1 MELASCVGDSTV
13 ERVRP
18 PLRKAF
24 AASCTHAAPCGGP
37 LLLWSQWIEFVRG
50 LPPSLR
56 CRGLM
61 TKDSAL
67 ALSLTCTERYGQL
80 TESVAT
86 PVPVASGSGSG
97 RRATTALTFPEVHTM
112 ICERALVDPIN
123 AFFAGRGSIAPLDAK
138 HLDEQSW
145 ADAATH
151 LVVDVVGGFDAEDDL
166 LEPICSENLC
176 AIIAN
181 IIKSATSVQVDTY
194 LLLEHIAPLCR
205 LVEASRFVAHI
216 ICRCDIIVE
225 IIGNTIARVV
235 RAYAHRSAH
244 CMYLEPDRDIA
255 QRLVQELV
263 DTRQSLTKLKCA
275 AAAGFIGHF
284 DFDVERRTMITG
296 RTVMQTARD
305 AHKTEHSV
313 TLEWA
318 INSNLAFKNAP
329 DSLVEAERVIR
340 IMRGSPDVAY
350 NDLIERLCSAQTYG
364 RHAIVMDIALDKM
377 MADRILQVACFFKH
391 KPHLCLPPDV

>member
-1 MELASCVGDSTV
+1 MELASSAGDITV
-13 ERVRP
+13 ERGRQ

-24 AASCTHAAPCGGP
+24 AASCTHAATCGGP
-37 LLLWSQWIEFVRG
+37 LLLWSQWIEFVRC
-50 LPPSLR
+50 LPLSLR

-61 TKDSAL
+61 TKESAL
-67 ALSLTCTERYGQL
+67 AVSLICTERYGQL
-80 TESVAT
+80 TESVVT
-86 PVPVASGSGSG
+86 SVHVANGSGSG

-123 AFFAGRGSIAPLDAK
+123 AFFAGSVSIAPLDAK
-138 HLDEQSW
+138 HINEQSW

-151 LVVDVVGGFDAEDDL
+151 LAVDVVGGFDADDDL

-181 IIKSATSVQVDTY
+181 MIKSATSVQVDTY

-205 LVEASRFVAHI
+205 IVEASRFVAHI
-216 ICRCDIIVE
+216 VCRCDIIVE
-225 IIGNTIARVV
+225 LIGTTMARVV
-235 RAYAHRSAH
+235 RAYAHRTAH
-244 CMYLEPDRDIA
+244 CMHLEPDNNIA
-255 QRLVQELV
+255 QQLVQEV
-263 DTRQSLTKLKCA
+263 VNTRQSLTKLKCA

-284 DFDVERRTMITG
+284 DFDVERTTMIAS
-296 RTVMQTARD
+296 RAVKATARD
-305 AHKTEHSV
+305 SHKTEHSA

-318 INSNLAFKNAP
+318 INSNLAFRNAP

-340 IMRGSPDVAY
+340 RLRGAPETTY
-350 NDLIERLCSAQTYG
+350 NDLVEKLCSAQTYG

-377 MADRILQVACFFKH
+377 MADRILQVTFFTYD
-391 KPHLCLPPDV
+391 KPVPTAYPLP